1 MRFATSLQGD
11 IAIYNRDDTLL
22 IASTKKPPTP
32 LTEETLSYL
41 DSWHPF
47 KQPNGIWVHAIRLND
62 KNSPYLL
69 ITSSASAGHR
79 FWLLLTTVLAAVALA
94 SWPLARAFVRPLEQL
109 IETSR
114 VLAQGDLSA
123 RSGISRKDEI
133 GELASALDGMAI
145 QLEERI
151 RNEKELFANISH
163 EIRTPLA
170 RLRFALELCED
181 VSGDAAQ
188 VLKHLHGMGADLA
201 ELELLVNNVLVSSRL
216 EALASGAGEIPL
228 QLQPIELTDF
238 FARVA
243 DRFTRHHPENTLEM
257 KVVEKLLGANL
268 DPVLINRVCDNLLEN
283 AAKYSAPASKISLN
297 AKIEENW
304 LKVEVVD
311 AGEGVDGQDLPRLFD
326 PFFRGD
332 RSRSRQTGGTGLGL
346 ALCKRIIEAH
356 GGKITASLNSEG
368 RGMSFRFELPIK
380 DSFPAG

>member
-1 MRFATSLQGD
+1 
-11 IAIYNRDDTLL
+11 
-22 IASTKKPPTP
+22 
-32 LTEETLSYL
+32 
-41 DSWHPF
+41 
-47 KQPNGIWVHAIRLND
+47 
-62 KNSPYLL
+62 
-69 ITSSASAGHR
+69 
-79 FWLLLTTVLAAVALA
+79 
-94 SWPLARAFVRPLEQL
+94 
-109 IETSR
+109 
-114 VLAQGDLSA
+114 
-123 RSGISRKDEI
+123 
-133 GELASALDGMAI
+133 MAI

-368 RGMSFRFELPIK
+368 RGMSFRFELPIM